1 MQFRLIQ
8 LSLVALI
15 VVSVSAPVWA
25 QKTKPSKA
33 SVKPAPTQPATKSA
47 TAPAVTPASASAP
60 APAWSDWA
68 TLSPE
73 GEEFSVSMP
82 KDVSTETGKFTYH
95 KMELNTRLYLSSL
108 KGGPVVAIASFS
120 GIKSDPA
127 KYSDFSRFNSYVDAF
142 KDFFP
147 SKVRADTVP
156 KLTLVGSKPFNGHV
170 GRQYKMTLGDLNG
183 VVQAYTTRKR
193 FYAIVSLNTKKDDAL
208 EEKFLSSFT
217 LPERTDQPVTAAAET
232 NLEGTA
238 TDNSQNP
245 AGQQKPNTPGA
256 NAPGGRA
263 TQPVPG
269 VAQVSVGV
277 DDNTEAGV
285 ANAPA
290 GQKPDQPQNPNQKRG
305 PINGGMLNSKA
316 LYMPTPEAPV
326 GEPTG
331 VVMVQILIDE
341 QGSVVDARVLSGPPN
356 LHAAAVNAARLAR
369 FQPTLLAGEPVK
381 VSGTLSYNFVR
392 SN

>member
-1 MQFRLIQ
+1 MEFRLIQ
-8 LSLVALI
+8 LLLVALI

-25 QKTKPSKA
+25 QKKQSKPVPKPA
-33 SVKPAPTQPATKSA
+33 STQPDAKPAP
-47 TAPAVTPASASAP
+47 APAAAP
-60 APAWSDWA
+60 EPAWSDWA
-68 TLSPE
+68 MLSPE

-82 KDVSTETGKFTYH
+82 KDTSTETGKFPYH
-95 KMELNTRLYLSSL
+95 KMELNTRLYMSSI

-127 KYSDFSRFNSYVDAF
+127 KYSDFTRFNSYVDAF

-147 SKVRADTVP
+147 SKVRPDTVP
-156 KLTLVGSKPFNGHV
+156 KLTLVGSKPFNGNT

-183 VVQAYTTRKR
+183 SVQAYITRKR
-193 FYAIVSLNTKKDDAL
+193 FYAIVSLNTKRDDAL
-208 EEKFLSSFT
+208 EEKFLSSFK

-232 NLEGTA
+232 NLEATA
-238 TDNSQNP
+238 TDNSVNSG
-245 AGQQKPNTPGA
+245 GQQKPNSSGSGVA
-256 NAPGGRA
+256 APGGRA
-263 TQPVPG
+263 VQAGTG
-269 VAQVSVGV
+269 ATQVSVAV
-277 DDNTEAGV
+277 EDNTEAGV
-285 ANAPA
+285 VNAPT
-290 GQKPDQPQNPNQKRG
+290 GQKPDQPQGQPTQKRG
-305 PINGGMLNSKA
+305 QINGGMLNSKA

-331 VVMVQILIDE
+331 VVMVQVLIDE
-341 QGSVVDARVLSGPPN
+341 QGSVVEARALSGPPN